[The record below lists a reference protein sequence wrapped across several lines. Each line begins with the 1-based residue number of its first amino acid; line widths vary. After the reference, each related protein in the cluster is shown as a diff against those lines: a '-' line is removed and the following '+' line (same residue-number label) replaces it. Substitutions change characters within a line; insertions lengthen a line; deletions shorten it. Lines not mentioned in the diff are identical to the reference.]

1 MELLLLG
8 LLFMGLFGDSS
19 KDDKKAKERKR
30 RRDEERRAYERRQR
44 KYHED
49 LGYYEHL
56 YGQGHP

>member
-1 MELLLLG
+1 MELLILG
-8 LLFMGLFGDSS
+8 LILMSIFGNNS

-30 RRDEERRAYERRQR
+30 RRAAEERKRR
-44 KYHED
+44 KYNES